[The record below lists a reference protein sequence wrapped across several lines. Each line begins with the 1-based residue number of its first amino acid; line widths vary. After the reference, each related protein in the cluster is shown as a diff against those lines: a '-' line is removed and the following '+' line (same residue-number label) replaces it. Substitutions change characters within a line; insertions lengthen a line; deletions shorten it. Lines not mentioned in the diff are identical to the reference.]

1 MSGWKYEL
9 DICKFVQEAHRSKQ
23 LKVML
28 DSLSLDIFTVVHLD
42 HSVQTWKGLKVA
54 GPLS

>member
-1 MSGWKYEL
+1 MSGWKYKL

-23 LKVML
+23 LKVIL
-28 DSLSLDIFTVVHLD
+28 DSLSLEVFTVAHLD
-42 HSVQTWKGLKVA
+42 HSIQIWKGLKVA